1 MQRKILALVMTLSVG
16 ACVKSSLDNAAVIQA
31 GYIAVAQAEMV
42 ALKTA
47 SPGDAQIIRACDAAA
62 YAAIAPVVKA
72 METGSSL
79 PETALV
85 AAASALADLRV
96 CVKPAGVKL

>member
-1 MQRKILALVMTLSVG
+1 MHRKILALAMTLSVG
-16 ACVKSSLDNAAVIQA
+16 ACAKNAVDNAALIQA
-31 GYIAVAQAEMV
+31 GYIAVAQAEIV

-47 SPGDAQIIRACDAAA
+47 SASDAAIIRACDAAA
-62 YAAIAPVVKA
+62 YTAIAPVVKA
-72 METGSSL
+72 METGSSI